1 MTLIGFLVLAVITFT
16 LAFLIGSSIHRV
28 AYAAS
33 PCQRQSALVDLGVLS
48 VLLLAVL
55 ILWLNAV
62 AVSS

>member
-1 MTLIGFLVLAVITFT
+1 MSLIGFLVLACITIT
-16 LAFLIGSSIHRV
+16 LLFLFGSSVHRI
-28 AYAAS
+28 ATAPT
-33 PCQRQSALVDLGVLS
+33 PCQRQSARFDVIALP